1 MPPDASAPEIID
13 RNCILARHQAA
24 FDIVAHACG
33 RALPRVADSGAAWCH
48 HDEPILRRHALKALA
63 AQLPS
68 GLQSD
73 IAGLA
78 VTAAIA
84 AARRMIDA
92 VERRQ
97 NIERRIDAAA
107 DLDDLAEAAAGAA
120 GTAGIRPQLL
130 APEDQRRL
138 RLRDLDR
145 RAAHA
150 AGIGGGGQSV
160 LGEAR
165 AGAAIAG
172 HRHRESVI
180 AAGTAAGLAPDIE
193 IPQTRGADRKSTL
206 LNSSHS

>member
-1 MPPDASAPEIID
+1 MPPDASAFEIID
-13 RNCILARHQAA
+13 RHCILARHQAA
-24 FDIVAHACG
+24 FDVVAHACG
-33 RALPRVADSGAAWCH
+33 CALPRVADPGAAWCH
-48 HDEPILRRHALKALA
+48 HHEPIVRRHGLKALA
-63 AQLPS
+63 AQLPP
-68 GLQSD
+68 GLQPD

-107 DLDDLAEAAAGAA
+107 DLDDLAEAATGAA

-150 AGIGGGGQSV
+150 AGIGGGGQT
-160 LGEAR
+160 LPGETPP
-165 AGAAIAG
+165 GAA
-172 HRHRESVI
+172 
-180 AAGTAAGLAPDIE
+180 TP
-193 IPQTRGADRKSTL
+193 
-206 LNSSHS
+206 